1 MTIMKTYFF
10 TLLILLFTLK
20 ATAQNCDCKAVL
32 NWTKQTFEEN
42 DAGYNYIV
50 ETKGPQAYEL
60 HNQLTASKIKK
71 IKDPIACEA
80 AIKDW
85 LSFFRNAHVD
95 FRFTQNKNS
104 QHNKKSIAVDSISLN
119 SNALYRQFILA
130 DTPFLVQID
139 TNTIYLRIPSFGN
152 QHKKSI
158 DQLIAHNKTLITA
171 TPNLIIDIRN
181 GTGGSD
187 NSFYELLPFLYTN
200 PIRMPAV
207 EFLSTPLNN
216 KRMYELATNTGIALE
231 YKINPSAAEMKRY
244 KNYYEQLNNNIGSFV
259 NLSGNKVNVKTLDT
273 VYPYPQYIAIMIN
286 ENNVSTDEQFLLEA
300 RQSKKVKLYG
310 RTTKGGLDVSNL
322 SLVHSPNKDF
332 VLVYALSK
340 SLRIPEMTID
350 DKGVQPDYYIDK
362 EIPEAQWIDFVI
374 EMIKGSR

>member
-1 MTIMKTYFF
+1 MKTYFF

-20 ATAQNCDCKAVL
+20 ATAQKCDCKAVF

-42 DAGYNYIV
+42 DAGYSYIV

-60 HNQLTASKIKK
+60 HNKITASKIKK
-71 IKDPIACEA
+71 IKDPVACQD
-80 AIKDW
+80 AIRAW
-85 LSFFRNAHVD
+85 LSFFRTAHIE
-95 FRFTQNKNS
+95 FHYTKNEKSKQN
-104 QHNKKSIAVDSISLN
+104 IITAAIDSNELRN
-119 SNALYRQFILA
+119 NELYRRFILS
-130 DTPFLVQID
+130 DTPFIVQID
-139 TNTIYLRIPSFGN
+139 NSTIYLRIPSFGN

-158 DQLIAHNKTLITA
+158 DQLIAHNKNLITA

-187 NSFYELLPFLYTN
+187 NSYYELLPFLYTN

-216 KRMYELATNTGIALE
+216 KRMYELATNTGIAQE
-231 YKINPSAAEMKRY
+231 YKINPSEEEMKRY
-244 KNYYEQLNNNIGSFV
+244 KNYYEQLSNNIGSFV

-273 VYPYPQYIAIMIN
+273 IYHYPQHIAIMIN

-310 RTTKGGLDVSNL
+310 RTTKGGLDISNL

-340 SLRIPEMTID
+340 SLRIPEMAID